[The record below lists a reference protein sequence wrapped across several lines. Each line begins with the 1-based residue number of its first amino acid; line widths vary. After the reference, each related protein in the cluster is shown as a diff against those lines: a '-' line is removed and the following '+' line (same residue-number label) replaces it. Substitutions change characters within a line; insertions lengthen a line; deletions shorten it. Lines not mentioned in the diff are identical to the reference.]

1 MTSKY
6 KDLLTT
12 DVSPTTW
19 FEKFRFHLL
28 EENLIMPIP
37 DNPAQPTEEENAE
50 IEGMR
55 RKILIHLMNSMDTH
69 MFSKI
74 KNLIAPRNLIDESL
88 DSIENVLTAHMA
100 PKPTILSERHMFY
113 TMKQRMGEETGQYVT
128 KLREQAIKC
137 MFEQNQLNERIRD
150 QFVCGIQSVEAREA
164 LLGENINELTLE
176 RAYERTIAIERS
188 RKEAQTLGSTHQ
200 SINAVR
206 NRQFKKPAK
215 KDSVVCDVC
224 GKKGHVSSR
233 CRAQCYHCNEYGHI
247 KRHCPTLP
255 KSAPAKTQNRRYRR
269 DSRGGVQFKRTL
281 NSVVLEENEP
291 GEFYS
296 IDCSDQFDILN
307 VHEHDSSMCNDFN
320 ADFNA
325 DIVADI
331 NTLSEISADI
341 NKIST
346 KPLLKLKINDRIFLM
361 EIDSGACVSVCSK
374 AALEQAG
381 VRFTIRD
388 CNTRLNVANGQKIDV
403 LGKARVCV
411 CLNGVTRSDLEL
423 YIVDGEFP
431 ALFGR
436 SWICKFFGEDWMV
449 RLLSGLNKPV
459 EHRTQDLDSSDVRVV
474 KLSDTDGDLRLR
486 SVAELLK
493 SPVFE
498 DGLGQ
503 VKGVKIRL
511 KLREDARPISEPTR
525 RVPFAIKD
533 KLEIEYKRLI
543 DQGVLIDVKDS
554 PWGTPV
560 VPVPKGE
567 TVRVCGDYT
576 RTLNK
581 VMDLKQYPLPTI
593 EECFSKVAGGTKF
606 SKIDIRQAFNNLL
619 IAEEDISLTTL
630 NTHIGQKAWTRI
642 PYGLNNS
649 GAYFQEAMDQILAN
663 IPMVSCRVDDII
675 VSGTDDDDHLVNLN
689 KVFRRLERHGLKVR
703 PEKTVLM
710 VEEVIYLGHRINKNG
725 VSPVKSKVEDLIK
738 TPEPNDVKQ
747 LTAFLGAVS
756 YYRRYLPD
764 LATITA
770 PLEKL
775 RSSKVTWRWTD
786 EEQSAF
792 GKLKKLLAS
801 DHVVACYNPK
811 LPIKVETDASKV
823 GLGAV
828 ISHIMIDGSE
838 KPIEYASRKLSQSE
852 VRYSQIDKEALAI
865 VWAVRRFHYY
875 VYGREFELITDHMPL
890 THIFNRN
897 KGISEMSSNRLS
909 RYALILMNYNYTIRY
924 RNTKQHANCDMLSR
938 LPQPGVED
946 NVSDEYAD
954 IFAMNMDDSFI
965 DARLIARETKKD
977 PILSKVSM
985 YVLDGWPIV
994 KPDNLNSEL
1003 SAFWERRDYLSL
1015 ELDCLTWGNRV
1026 IIPLSFRT
1034 AVLKMLHS
1042 SHVGMAGM
1050 KNVAR
1055 SYIYW
1060 PGIDRDIE
1068 QLAKTCLA
1076 CNKFATSQPKTKDH
1090 PWIRPTQPWQRI
1102 HVDFAQFQEKHW
1114 LLLLDS
1120 FTKWPEVIKM
1130 EQTKAPDTIRVL
1142 RDIFS
1147 RFGLPFT
1154 MVTDNGP
1161 QFTSYEFRLFVDS
1174 NGIKH
1179 ICSPTYSPK
1188 SNGCVERLVG
1198 TWKRSMKKTFE
1209 TCKDLDL
1216 NNAQFLMNYRNTPN
1230 TVTGIAPAVRLLNR
1244 TLRSRLHQL
1253 RPSDR
1258 QIKEGLHT
1266 EREEKV
1272 MEGQRSERKFEES
1285 EPVWAQI
1292 NNDKV
1297 WHPVTVTKE
1306 YPNSPM
1312 YDVSYKNR
1320 IIKKHADH
1328 LKKRIVPV
1336 MTKQPVIEEEKQIL
1350 RHRYAD
1356 VMNKDELRTADKQPQ
1371 ETPTVVLRT
1380 PERAPDNTQKPD
1392 RTPDNANKPV
1402 DVPLRRSERLRNKE
1416 SNF

>member
-1 MTSKY
+1 MATRMTSKY

-74 KNLIAPRNLIDESL
+74 KNLIAPRHLIDESL

-224 GKKGHVSSR
+224 GKKGHISSR

-291 GEFYS
+291 
-296 IDCSDQFDILN
+296 DSD
-307 VHEHDSSMCNDFN
+307 
-320 ADFNA
+320 
-325 DIVADI
+325 
-331 NTLSEISADI
+331 
-341 NKIST
+341 
-346 KPLLKLKINDRIFLM
+346 
-361 EIDSGACVSVCSK
+361 ACVSVCSK

-474 KLSDTDGDLRLR
+474 KLSNTDGDLRLR

-543 DQGVLIDVKDS
+543 GQGVLIDVKDS

-663 IPMVSCRVDDII
+663 IPMVSCRVDN
-675 VSGTDDDDHLVNLN
+675 S
-689 KVFRRLERHGLKVR
+689 
-703 PEKTVLM
+703 
-710 VEEVIYLGHRINKNG
+710 
-725 VSPVKSKVEDLIK
+725 
-738 TPEPNDVKQ
+738 
-747 LTAFLGAVS
+747 
-756 YYRRYLPD
+756 
-764 LATITA
+764 
-770 PLEKL
+770 
-775 RSSKVTWRWTD
+775 
-786 EEQSAF
+786 F
-792 GKLKKLLAS
+792 G
-801 DHVVACYNPK
+801 
-811 LPIKVETDASKV
+811 
-823 GLGAV
+823 
-828 ISHIMIDGSE
+828 
-838 KPIEYASRKLSQSE
+838 
-852 VRYSQIDKEALAI
+852 
-865 VWAVRRFHYY
+865 
-875 VYGREFELITDHMPL
+875 
-890 THIFNRN
+890 
-897 KGISEMSSNRLS
+897 
-909 RYALILMNYNYTIRY
+909 
-924 RNTKQHANCDMLSR
+924 
-938 LPQPGVED
+938 
-946 NVSDEYAD
+946 
-954 IFAMNMDDSFI
+954 
-965 DARLIARETKKD
+965 
-977 PILSKVSM
+977 
-985 YVLDGWPIV
+985 
-994 KPDNLNSEL
+994 
-1003 SAFWERRDYLSL
+1003 
-1015 ELDCLTWGNRV
+1015 
-1026 IIPLSFRT
+1026 
-1034 AVLKMLHS
+1034 
-1042 SHVGMAGM
+1042 
-1050 KNVAR
+1050 
-1055 SYIYW
+1055 
-1060 PGIDRDIE
+1060 
-1068 QLAKTCLA
+1068 
-1076 CNKFATSQPKTKDH
+1076 
-1090 PWIRPTQPWQRI
+1090 
-1102 HVDFAQFQEKHW
+1102 
-1114 LLLLDS
+1114 
-1120 FTKWPEVIKM
+1120 
-1130 EQTKAPDTIRVL
+1130 
-1142 RDIFS
+1142 
-1147 RFGLPFT
+1147 
-1154 MVTDNGP
+1154 
-1161 QFTSYEFRLFVDS
+1161 
-1174 NGIKH
+1174 
-1179 ICSPTYSPK
+1179 
-1188 SNGCVERLVG
+1188 
-1198 TWKRSMKKTFE
+1198 
-1209 TCKDLDL
+1209 
-1216 NNAQFLMNYRNTPN
+1216 
-1230 TVTGIAPAVRLLNR
+1230 
-1244 TLRSRLHQL
+1244 
-1253 RPSDR
+1253 
-1258 QIKEGLHT
+1258 
-1266 EREEKV
+1266 
-1272 MEGQRSERKFEES
+1272 
-1285 EPVWAQI
+1285 
-1292 NNDKV
+1292 
-1297 WHPVTVTKE
+1297 
-1306 YPNSPM
+1306 
-1312 YDVSYKNR
+1312 
-1320 IIKKHADH
+1320 
-1328 LKKRIVPV
+1328 
-1336 MTKQPVIEEEKQIL
+1336 
-1350 RHRYAD
+1350 
-1356 VMNKDELRTADKQPQ
+1356 
-1371 ETPTVVLRT
+1371 
-1380 PERAPDNTQKPD
+1380 
-1392 RTPDNANKPV
+1392 
-1402 DVPLRRSERLRNKE
+1402 
-1416 SNF
+1416 